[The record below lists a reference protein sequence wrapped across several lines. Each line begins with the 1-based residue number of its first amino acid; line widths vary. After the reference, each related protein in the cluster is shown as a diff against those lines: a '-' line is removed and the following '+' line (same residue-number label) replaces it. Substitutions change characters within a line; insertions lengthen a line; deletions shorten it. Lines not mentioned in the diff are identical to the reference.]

1 MMSPVLPI
9 VSVSMAES
17 LKKLG
22 FSDVTPFCY
31 NDGDLTEYQENLLL
45 APSLQE
51 VQAWIGRRKR
61 MDVLVYREVFFN
73 EVGKFYAVIINRK
86 DGTNDTK
93 AEYQKMIDA
102 DKSVKRLSAYTT
114 RQRELAEIED
124 PDERNPK
131 HAGRPKKP
139 YTEKAQ
145 SKAIRVI
152 GSIADQVKTIND
164 FIREHP
170 YEEDRVKFLL
180 SSVIE
185 QLK

>member
-1 MMSPVLPI
+1 M
-9 VSVSMAES
+9 ER
-17 LKKLG
+17 
-22 FSDVTPFCY
+22 
-31 NDGDLTEYQENLLL
+31 YQE
-45 APSLQE
+45 
-51 VQAWIGRRKR
+51 GY
-61 MDVLVYREVFFN
+61 DDGY
-73 EVGKFYAVIINRK
+73 K

-180 SSVIE
+180 NSVIE

>member
-1 MMSPVLPI
+1 MAKIQIKSEKLTPFGGIFSIMEKFDSMLSPVI
-9 VSVSMAES
+9 
-17 LKKLG
+17 
-22 FSDVTPFCY
+22 
-31 NDGDLTEYQENLLL
+31 
-45 APSLQE
+45 
-51 VQAWIGRRKR
+51 
-61 MDVLVYREVFFN
+61 
-73 EVGKFYAVIINRK
+73 
-86 DGTNDTK
+86 
-93 AEYQKMIDA
+93 IDA

>member
-1 MMSPVLPI
+1 MYYDEEYNSDTL
-9 VSVSMAES
+9 
-17 LKKLG
+17 LKENVDFYLKRAHNENMLYKVKEILGETYNHDIICLSRLIELEGILG
-22 FSDVTPFCY
+22 F
-31 NDGDLTEYQENLLL
+31 G
-45 APSLQE
+45 
-51 VQAWIGRRKR
+51 IRKY
-61 MDVLVYREVFFN
+61 M
-73 EVGKFYAVIINRK
+73 
-86 DGTNDTK
+86 
-93 AEYQKMIDA
+93 
-102 DKSVKRLSAYTT
+102 LS
-114 RQRELAEIED
+114 
-124 PDERNPK
+124 PK

>member
-1 MMSPVLPI
+1 MFFLFLISSLGENGSEI
-9 VSVSMAES
+9 V
-17 LKKLG
+17 
-22 FSDVTPFCY
+22 FH
-31 NDGDLTEYQENLLL
+31 
-45 APSLQE
+45 
-51 VQAWIGRRKR
+51 I
-61 MDVLVYREVFFN
+61 
-73 EVGKFYAVIINRK
+73 
-86 DGTNDTK
+86 
-93 AEYQKMIDA
+93 
-102 DKSVKRLSAYTT
+102 
-114 RQRELAEIED
+114 
-124 PDERNPK
+124 PK

>member
-1 MMSPVLPI
+1 MNFRAAAMGLRGAAPTLGEHTTTKTKFVVI
-9 VSVSMAES
+9 V
-17 LKKLG
+17 
-22 FSDVTPFCY
+22 CY
-31 NDGDLTEYQENLLL
+31 NKHALFTGAKL
-45 APSLQE
+45 
-51 VQAWIGRRKR
+51 RKLWESTKFLER
-61 MDVLVYREVFFN
+61 FF
-73 EVGKFYAVIINRK
+73 F
-86 DGTNDTK
+86 
-93 AEYQKMIDA
+93 
-102 DKSVKRLSAYTT
+102 
-114 RQRELAEIED
+114 
-124 PDERNPK
+124 NPK

>member
-1 MMSPVLPI
+1 LKNTQVRN
-9 VSVSMAES
+9 SVFNLAR
-17 LKKLG
+17 
-22 FSDVTPFCY
+22 T
-31 NDGDLTEYQENLLL
+31 LT
-45 APSLQE
+45 
-51 VQAWIGRRKR
+51 
-61 MDVLVYREVFFN
+61 D
-73 EVGKFYAVIINRK
+73 
-86 DGTNDTK
+86 
-93 AEYQKMIDA
+93 
-102 DKSVKRLSAYTT
+102 RLNKTFLS
-114 RQRELAEIED
+114 
-124 PDERNPK
+124 
-131 HAGRPKKP
+131 PKKP

>member
-1 MMSPVLPI
+1 MGEWNRSGLQINKKWTRKTKKGNVL
-9 VSVSMAES
+9 
-17 LKKLG
+17 LKYTPLG
-22 FSDVTPFCY
+22 LCY
-31 NDGDLTEYQENLLL
+31 
-45 APSLQE
+45 
-51 VQAWIGRRKR
+51 
-61 MDVLVYREVFFN
+61 
-73 EVGKFYAVIINRK
+73 
-86 DGTNDTK
+86 
-93 AEYQKMIDA
+93 
-102 DKSVKRLSAYTT
+102 
-114 RQRELAEIED
+114 
-124 PDERNPK
+124 PK